1 MDSWRTDFGFIDSKF
16 LPLFNLFSILKFLSI
31 FLFSLKLIVLVFE
44 YDQSW
49 FISSFCIALP
59 NSSIRFNPSYSHH
72 LWLWEHKCGRSDEIK
87 RSKISWKKQP
97 ETTKSMEFFYLL
109 RSQSLLWNVKSLE
122 DFFCHSEPQIP
133 TVLMTILCSLW
144 NCGMMI
150 NYELAPFCFN
160 AVSKATYL

>member
-1 MDSWRTDFGFIDSKF
+1 MLKQPEILIIVISCMQKGVWSSQNWLHVILQQGKNWKSKWTPGEQILDLSIQNFCHCSTIFF
-16 LPLFNLFSILKFLSI
+16 LILKFSSI
-31 FLFSLKLIVLVFE
+31 FLFSLNLIILVFE

-109 RSQSLLWNVKSLE
+109 RSQSLLWNE
-122 DFFCHSEPQIP
+122 GDQR
-133 TVLMTILCSLW
+133 
-144 NCGMMI
+144 N
-150 NYELAPFCFN
+150 
-160 AVSKATYL
+160 